1 MSIYE
6 TKEGREQRAEER
18 KRRQFPTYRLQ
29 AEAAERAEAARVEQ
43 EKAATALKAKTSE
56 AQRQFNAAARE
67 LTSRVKAFYSLP
79 LSEMGGYPVE
89 AAPVDYVRPLGR
101 EFTVRTSPR
110 NHKDEVKIY
119 WAFRNALATERG
131 TTLTEAGW
139 IRLGSWVS
147 ALLENADIQSS
158 ADVWEEGLHR
168 LQSLGCFSANG
179 DELFDY
185 APRPEQVL
193 PPMPEPTPQPDK
205 RSFDERLEAIDSST
219 RTGAATQKSLVI
231 REIYKDIRSAFY
243 QFAEECRV
251 LFFKEEFTTEEIQA
265 MTRIVEARSL
275 NANTVKGWHTARV
288 LGVRNETVR
297 PLFLTPDEQ
306 LSLRYDRGE
315 FDTSTFEGKQKF
327 NREVAK
333 VHGRIPQLS

>member
-1 MSIYE
+1 MYE
-6 TKEGREQRAEER
+6 TREGREA
-18 KRRQFPTYRLQ
+18 
-29 AEAAERAEAARVEQ
+29 RAEARKRQQFPSYRIEQ
-43 EKAATALKAKTSE
+43 EAKEKAETARKADEAATAELKAKTTE
-56 AQRQFNAAARE
+56 AQRQFNAAARD
-67 LTSRVKAFYSLP
+67 LTSKIKEFYSLP
-79 LSEMGGYPVE
+79 LDQMGQTLVE
-89 AAPVDYVRPLGR
+89 DAPADYIRPLGR
-101 EFTVRTSPR
+101 EFAVRTTER
-110 NHKDEVKIY
+110 DHKNEIKIY

-131 TTLTEAGW
+131 TTLSEDGW

-168 LQSLGCFSANG
+168 LQSVGAFGSN
-179 DELFDY
+179 ELFDY
-185 APRPEQVL
+185 QPRPEQVL
-193 PPMPEPTPQPDK
+193 PPMPVAQPKPDT
-205 RSFDERLEAIDSST
+205 RSFDDQLESIDSST
-219 RTGAATQKSLVI
+219 RAGAAAQKSLVI
-231 REIYKDIRSAFY
+231 QEIYKDIRSAWY

-251 LFFKEEFTTEEIQA
+251 LFFKEEFTTEEMQA

-333 VHGRIPQLS
+333 AHGRIPQLS

>member
-6 TKEGREQRAEER
+6 TKEGREQREHER
-18 KRRQFPTYRLQ
+18 KMRQFPSYRLEV
-29 AEAAERAEAARVEQ
+29 EARERAEAAR
-43 EKAATALKAKTSE
+43 KAGEAEAAALKAKTSE
-56 AQRQFNAAARE
+56 AQRQFDAAARE

-79 LSEMGGYPVE
+79 LAEMGGYPVE

-101 EFTVRTSPR
+101 EFIVRTSPR
-110 NHKDEVKIY
+110 DHKNEVKIY

-131 TTLTEAGW
+131 TTLTEEGW
-139 IRLGSWVS
+139 TRLGSWVAS
-147 ALLENADIQSS
+147 LLENADIQSS

-168 LQSLGCFSANG
+168 LQSLGCFSANCE
-179 DELFDY
+179 ELFDY
-185 APRPEQVL
+185 RPRPEQVL
-193 PPMPEPTPQPDK
+193 PPMPVAQPKPDA
-205 RSFDERLEAIDSST
+205 RPFDERLEAIDSST
-219 RTGAATQKSLVI
+219 RAGAATQKSLVI
-231 REIYKDIRSAFY
+231 QEIYKDIRSAFY
-243 QFAEECRV
+243 RFAEECRA